1 MNAVFE
7 AAVGLVLRWAPLPT
21 TTSKSREGSWRNA
34 VNETSGAARR
44 LEAGCE
50 AAHERVASSTASGAV
65 LSAEADCGAARERDV
80 SSEASGAVLSAE
92 ADCGAARERD
102 ASSEASG
109 AVLSTEADCG
119 VAGGRDAAGVFARK
133 RRSADMSVPAKTAV
147 ATAGGVATER
157 GAAAAAVARERLRA
171 WASARDESAS
181 GVGTLSG
188 ETGAEG
194 SEHREAR
201 VRDSLSGTINRDV
214 GS

>member
-1 MNAVFE
+1 MQYSRRLWASF
-7 AAVGLVLRWAPLPT
+7 LQWAPLPT
-21 TTSKSREGSWRNA
+21 TTSKSREGSWRDA
-34 VNETSGAARR
+34 VSEASGAARR
-44 LEAGCE
+44 PARRLE
-50 AAHERVASSTASGAV
+50 
-65 LSAEADCGAARERDV
+65 AARERDA
-80 SSEASGAVLSAE
+80 SSKANGAVLSAE

-109 AVLSTEADCG
+109 AVLSAEADCG
-119 VAGGRDAAGVFARK
+119 FAGGRDAAGVFARE

-171 WASARDESAS
+171 RASARDESAS
-181 GVGTLSG
+181 GVVTLSG

-194 SEHREAR
+194 SEHRETRA
-201 VRDSLSGTINRDV
+201 RDSLSGTINRDV